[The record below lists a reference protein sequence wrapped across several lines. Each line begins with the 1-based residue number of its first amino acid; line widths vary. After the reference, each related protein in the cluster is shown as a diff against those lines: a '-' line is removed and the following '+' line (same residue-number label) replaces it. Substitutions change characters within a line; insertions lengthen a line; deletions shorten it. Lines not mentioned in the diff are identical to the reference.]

1 MKQNMFEQIKKVKHW
16 YWIHEG
22 TTEDIW
28 SEKDAL
34 KHTDD
39 EFMIGWVVCK
49 KTLSVKKRKKKD
61 VSNTN

>member
-1 MKQNMFEQIKKVKHW
+1 MKQNMFERIKKVKHW

-34 KHTDD
+34 KHTDN
-39 EFMIGWVVCK
+39 EFMIGWVDLVCK
-49 KTLSVKKRKKKD
+49 KTLNVKKKD